1 MKTDWLFPHRYRL
14 IGWIILLP
22 SVALGLAT
30 MYWDFAFDFLT
41 VGKPNQPGDIGA
53 FFSSWPINFTN
64 EIAALGVI
72 VGLLFVAFARE
83 KEEDEMISQLRL
95 ESLQW
100 SVYVNYILLAL
111 AILLIHGG
119 LFLEVMTY
127 NMFTI
132 LLIFIIRF
140 RLLLRKTYR
149 ELETSTL
156 AH

>member
-1 MKTDWLFPHRYRL
+1 MKTNWLFPHRYRL

-22 SVALGLAT
+22 SVVLGLAT
-30 MYWDFAFDFLT
+30 MYWEFSFDFLT
-41 VGKPNQPGDIGA
+41 VGKPNKPGDIGGL
-53 FFSSWPINFTN
+53 FSAWPLNFTN
-64 EIAALGVI
+64 EVAALGVI
-72 VGLLFVAFARE
+72 IGLLFVAFARE

-100 SVYVNYILLAL
+100 SVYTNYMLLAL
-111 AILLIHGG
+111 ATILIHGG

-140 RLLLRKTYR
+140 RLLLRKNKR
-149 ELETSTL
+149 ELDRQTIT
-156 AH
+156 